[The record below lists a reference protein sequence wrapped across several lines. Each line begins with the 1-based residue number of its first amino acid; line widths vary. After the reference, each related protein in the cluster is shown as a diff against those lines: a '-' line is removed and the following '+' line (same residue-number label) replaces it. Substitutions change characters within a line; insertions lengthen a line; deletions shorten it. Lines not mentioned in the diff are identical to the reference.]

1 MKKILK
7 YKHTQTHT
15 HMHTHNITA
24 NNKKLTMEHMGK
36 YCRTTEMIHYPQ
48 NLGGITDVGKLVISE
63 IR

>member
-1 MKKILK
+1 
-7 YKHTQTHT
+7 
-15 HMHTHNITA
+15 MHTHNITA